1 MDIASIVSAAGAGLL
16 SFFSPCILPL
26 LPVYIGILTT
36 GPSQAGGERADLGLG
51 AQVARTLAFVLGISC
66 VFVGLGIGAAT
77 LGNAAASNPYLN
89 VVLGLAIFVCGLFL
103 TGILRIDALQREHR
117 ANLSRIKV
125 NGVAGAFLLGLAFS
139 FGWTPCVGPILGSIL
154 ALAAGEGTVAA
165 GAVLLLAYALGLCV
179 PFVVLTLGASALMS
193 RVRSLYRYLP
203 VIQKVGG
210 ALIAAMGLWMVLS
223 QVGALANASKAYDG
237 GDVAQTSEQSAES
250 SQADDDPVVGTVEA
264 GDEDTST
271 KSSAWKNVV
280 LTDLDGNAHKL
291 SEYKGKPLYFEFWGS
306 WCTSCVQDLGQLT
319 DVYREHEELGDV
331 AVVSVVVPGQFGE
344 RSAGDFV
351 QWARDNDVEVPV
363 LMDTNG
369 ALSNHLG
376 VSGFP
381 TSVFVT
387 SDSQLYKIRVGAISV
402 DELEGLLSQLS

>member
-36 GPSQAGGERADLGLG
+36 GPSQADGERVDLGIG

-77 LGNAAASNPYLN
+77 LGSTAASNPYLN
-89 VVLGLAIFVCGLFL
+89 VVLGLVIFVCGLYLAGVLHIGF
-103 TGILRIDALQREHR
+103 LQRERR
-117 ANLSRIKV
+117 ADLARIKV

-154 ALAAGEGTVAA
+154 ALAAGTGTMAA

-179 PFVVLTLGASALMS
+179 PFLVLTLGASALMA
-193 RVRSLYRYLP
+193 RVRKLYRYLP
-203 VIQKVGG
+203 LIQKIGG
-210 ALIAAMGLWMVLS
+210 ALIAIMGLWMVLS
-223 QVGALANASKAYDG
+223 QVGALANAAKASDT
-237 GDVAQTSEQSAES
+237 GDAATVQEQSAS
-250 SQADDDPVVGTVEA
+250 SAQADSDPVIGTVEA
-264 GDEDTST
+264 GDEDTSSI
-271 KSSAWKNVV
+271 SSAWKNVV
-280 LTDLDGNAHKL
+280 LTDLDGGTHKL
-291 SEYKGKPLYFEFWGS
+291 SEYRGKPLYFEFWGS

-319 DVYREHEELGDV
+319 DVYKEHAQKGDV
-331 AVVSVVVPGQFGE
+331 TVVSVVVPGQFGE
-344 RSAGDFV
+344 RSASDFV
-351 QWARDNDVEVPV
+351 SWARANDVEVPV

-369 ALSNHLG
+369 ALSSHLG

-381 TSVFVT
+381 TSVFVS
-387 SDSQLYKIRVGAISV
+387 SDGQLSKIRVGAISV
-402 DELEGLLSQLS
+402 DDLEELLSQLN